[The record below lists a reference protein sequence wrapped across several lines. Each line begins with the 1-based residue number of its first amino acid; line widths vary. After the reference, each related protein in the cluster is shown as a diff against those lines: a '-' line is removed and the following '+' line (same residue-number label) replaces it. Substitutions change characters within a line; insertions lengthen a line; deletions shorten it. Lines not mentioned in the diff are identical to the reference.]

1 MSVEVNDRIGLRVE
15 NTPVL
20 LARVLSTPETSLSA
34 SVLHL
39 THPEKQNK
47 NNIKHQENSS
57 GTACGANAA
66 QK

>member
-1 MSVEVNDRIGLRVE
+1 MPVEVNDQTGLKVE

-20 LARVLSTPETSLSA
+20 LARVLSTLETSLSA

-47 NNIKHQENSS
+47 KNRKRQEDSS